1 MKQLSLALQKAFDLD
16 LSLYFDFFEHEAGPI
31 AFIVLAWPITAFV
44 MTQCRLC
51 ALTNL

>member
-1 MKQLSLALQKAFDLD
+1 MKIMFSSTKSF
-16 LSLYFDFFEHEAGPI
+16 FDFLEHEAGPI
-31 AFIVLAWPITAFV
+31 ALIVLAWPITAFV